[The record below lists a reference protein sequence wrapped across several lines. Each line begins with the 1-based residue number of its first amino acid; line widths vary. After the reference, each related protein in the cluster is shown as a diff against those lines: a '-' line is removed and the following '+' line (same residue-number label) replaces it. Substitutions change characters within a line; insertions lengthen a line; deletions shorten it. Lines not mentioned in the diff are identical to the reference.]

1 MYTDHPVDNELEAR
15 EADTAVWDA
24 REVERPV
31 RVADVHH
38 DLDRHLR
45 QRAELDPGLVEVELP
60 LVDVAGVPLGAG
72 YRDGLTLADRPGR
85 IAATHDRRDPELP
98 GDDRRMAR

>member
-1 MYTDHPVDNELEAR
+1 MYTDHSVDDELEAR

-45 QRAELDPGLVEVELP
+45 QRVELYPGLFAVELP

-72 YRDGLTLADRPGR
+72 YRDRLTLADCPGR
-85 IAATHDRRDPELP
+85 ITATHDRRNPELP
-98 GDDRRMAR
+98 G